1 MDANIPLAPSQDRV
15 SETDLCRW
23 LGAAAPGDQLVYHR
37 GFLAVDGDP
46 IAGRL
51 SERERAEL
59 RRVARRAM
67 LAAESGLADLV
78 QRRNG
83 AGDFTYL
90 LIARARPKPAAGS
103 LKAILAEAAGE
114 ERASSTLRSPQS
126 NRSKPARS
134 IECST

>member
-1 MDANIPLAPSQDRV
+1 MDANNQLAPSQDRV

-37 GFLAVDGDP
+37 GFLAVDRDP

-51 SERERAEL
+51 TERERAEL

-83 AGDFTYL
+83 AGDFTYV
-90 LIARARPKPAAGS
+90 LIARARPKMAEGS
-103 LKAILAEAAGE
+103 LRAILAEQACEA
-114 ERASSTLRSPQS
+114 RIARSIRSPQT

-134 IECST
+134 IGWSI